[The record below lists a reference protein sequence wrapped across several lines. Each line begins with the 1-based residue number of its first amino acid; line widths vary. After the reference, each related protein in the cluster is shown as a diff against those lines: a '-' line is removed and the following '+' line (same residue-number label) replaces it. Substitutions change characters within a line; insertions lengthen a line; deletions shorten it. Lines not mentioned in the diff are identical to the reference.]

1 MSYGDSQKGT
11 KKALKLALF
20 GTNWHQFLALCEN
33 VRMGMGNSL
42 AKEPLHTGN
51 NPRSPMHPRSFAIVA
66 SQYGRVGTLSNQ
78 FGELLVVAVVPDAVV
93 IALVGHESSA
103 MSHRYTHIG
112 KEALSRAA
120 KTFPAI

>member
-1 MSYGDSQKGT
+1 
-11 KKALKLALF
+11 
-20 GTNWHQFLALCEN
+20 
-33 VRMGMGNSL
+33 
-42 AKEPLHTGN
+42 
-51 NPRSPMHPRSFAIVA
+51 MHPRSFAIVA

-93 IALVGHESSA
+93 IALVGHESSV